1 MLRFSRKMV
10 QILCLGIIG
19 IAVTMLSFSSSVS
32 ASELGLESEDS
43 LKEIYENSINNGE
56 LGTDVSFDLWRELY
70 EESKQLEAS
79 FLLESSSFESPSLT
93 ARAGYSMKA
102 GDIFITNATVSSG
115 IVGHAGI
122 AINDTYV
129 LHIPGPNKTTQ
140 LLTLSD
146 WKSKY
151 AGSNGTTWVHRVNSS
166 DLASKA
172 ANWALKNYYNSSGST
187 SSQNIKP
194 KYEITTAISSTD
206 PTYCSKIVYQAYY
219 NADQNVDGTWVYKKT
234 GIVPPY
240 HLRSNVF
247 YQTPP
252 EVAVFTK

>member
-1 MLRFSRKMV
+1 MLRFKKML

-19 IAVTMLSFSSSVS
+19 IAVSMVSFSSSVS
-32 ASELGLESEDS
+32 ASELESEDS
-43 LKEIYENSINNGE
+43 LREVYENALNNGE
-56 LGTDVSFDLWRELY
+56 LGSDVSFDLWKEIY

-79 FLLESSSFESPSLT
+79 FLEGTSSEIPSIA
-93 ARAGYSMKA
+93 ARASYSMKA
-102 GDIFITNATVSSG
+102 GDIFLTNATVSSG

-122 AINDTYV
+122 AINDTYI

-172 ANWALKNYYNSSGST
+172 ATWALKNYYNSSGST
-187 SSQNIKP
+187 GSQNIKP
-194 KYEITTAISSTD
+194 SYKITTALSSTD

-219 NADQNVDGTWVYKKT
+219 NADKDVSGTWVYNRS
-234 GIVPPY
+234 GIVSPY
-240 HLRSNVF
+240 DFRSNVF

-252 EVAVFTK
+252 EVAIFTK